1 MIRTKEFEKWTPQA
15 AATLVAIPEVAIQ
28 EVATRVEGILGVAAI
43 RGEDIPGA
51 GGIRAV
57 GIPGVA
63 TQVEGI
69 LEGAV
74 AEVILG
80 AEAEDPTGD
89 EELQRKALKT
99 TRKCS
104 R

>member
-15 AATLVAIPEVAIQ
+15 ASILVA
-28 EVATRVEGILGVAAI
+28 
-43 RGEDIPGA
+43 
-51 GGIRAV
+51 
-57 GIPGVA
+57 IPGVA
-63 TQVEGI
+63 TPEAADIRGAGGIQEAADIRAEGTQGADIQGADIPAGI
-69 LEGAV
+69 LEAIPAG
-74 AEVILG
+74 AEVIPTQG
-80 AEAEDPTGD
+80 VEAEDPTGD